1 MEDLSREYN
10 NKMVK
15 MLQIN
20 HLKMDF
26 FQRTKKKRNKSMKS
40 KKNLAYKNL
49 TSTITK
55 FSNDRLI
62 M

>member
-20 HLKMDF
+20 RLKMVF
-26 FQRTKKKRNKSMKS
+26 SQRTKIKRNKSMKS
-40 KKNLAYKNL
+40 KKNLVYKNL

-55 FSNDRLI
+55 FSNGRPI